1 MLYYVKEFFRL
12 FFYSILFWSFAFCFF
27 ILIRYLGREQ
37 EQVDAIQP
45 SKIELLAVSEYL
57 LFGVFLGVM
66 VAIVYTIVEY
76 VFDNFLSKA
85 LNLGLILLI
94 KSLIYL
100 VLLIFSLSIIAFLAE
115 DYLNIDFP
123 NQRGWWI
130 SNKIFWMVTAY
141 FIICSLLFSFI
152 RLANDKFGKGMIL
165 KMLIGRYRN
174 PREVDRIFMFL
185 DLKSSTTH
193 AENLGHLKYSQL
205 IQDCF
210 FYLNKIINKYDAE
223 IYQYVGDEA
232 VISWT
237 PKRGIRRLNCI
248 NLFFDFERKLK
259 RHAKYYHK
267 KYGIQP
273 EFKAG
278 LHSGR
283 IIIAEVGTIKKE
295 LAYHGDVINSTSRIQ
310 QKCNDYDESLLI
322 SDDLLQ
328 QLDLTSNF
336 EATSLGDELLEGKSE
351 ELKIYA
357 IHRK

>member
-1 MLYYVKEFFRL
+1 MLYYIKQFFKL
-12 FFYSILFWSFAFCFF
+12 FFASVLYWSFAFCLF

-37 EQVDAIQP
+37 EQVEAIDA
-45 SKIELLAVSEYL
+45 SKVYPVAEYL
-57 LFGVFLGVM
+57 LFGVALGIM

-76 VFDNFLSKA
+76 IFDKFLSKA

-100 VLLIFSLSIIAFLAE
+100 IFLIFSLSIMAFLAE
-115 DYLNIDFP
+115 DYLNINFP
-123 NQRGWWI
+123 NHRGWWI

-141 FIICSLLFSFI
+141 FIICSLLFSFL
-152 RLANDKFGKGMIL
+152 RLANDKFGKGIIF

-174 PREVDRIFMFL
+174 PREVERIFMFL
-185 DLKSSTTH
+185 DLKSSTAH
-193 AENLGHLKYSQL
+193 AEELGHLKYSQL

-232 VISWT
+232 VLSWR
-237 PKRGIRRLNCI
+237 PNRGIRKLNCI
-248 NLFFDFERKLK
+248 RLFFDFDRKLK
-259 RHAKYYHK
+259 RHTRYYQK
-267 KYGIQP
+267 KYGVQP

-278 LHSGR
+278 LHTGK
-283 IIIAEVGTIKKE
+283 IIIAEVGTVKKE

-310 QKCNDYDESLLI
+310 EKCNEYNESLLI
-322 SDDLLQ
+322 SDELFKKLN
-328 QLDLTSNF
+328 LNNKY
-336 EATSLGDELLEGKSE
+336 EAISLGDELLEGKTE

-357 IHRK
+357 IHKK

>member
-1 MLYYVKEFFRL
+1 MLFYIKQFFKL
-12 FFYSILFWSFAFCFF
+12 FFYSIVFWSFAFCFF

-37 EQVDAIQP
+37 EQVDALESSTIIP
-45 SKIELLAVSEYL
+45 VSEYL
-57 LFGVFLGVM
+57 LFGVVLGVM
-66 VAIVYTIVEY
+66 VATVYTIVEY

-85 LNLGLILLI
+85 LNLGLILLT

-100 VLLIFSLSIIAFLAE
+100 VFLIFSLSIIAFLAE

-123 NQRGWWI
+123 NHRGWWI

-152 RLANDKFGKGMIL
+152 RLANDKFGKGIIF
-165 KMLIGRYRN
+165 KMLIGRYKK
-174 PREVDRIFMFL
+174 PREVERIFMFL

-193 AENLGHLKYSQL
+193 AEKLGHLKYSQL

-232 VISWT
+232 VLSWT
-237 PKRGIRRLNCI
+237 PKRGIRQLNCI
-248 NLFFDFERKLK
+248 NLFFNYDRMLK
-259 RHAKYYHK
+259 KHSKYYQK

-278 LHSGR
+278 LHCGK
-283 IIIAEVGTIKKE
+283 IIIAEVGTVKKE

-310 QKCNDYDESLLI
+310 EKCNEYNEALLI

-328 QLDLTSNF
+328 QLKLTSNY
-336 EATSLGDELLEGKSE
+336 EAISLGNELLEGKTE
-351 ELKIYA
+351 ELKIFA
-357 IHRK
+357 IHKR

>member
-1 MLYYVKEFFRL
+1 MLYYIKQFFKL
-12 FFYSILFWSFAFCFF
+12 FVSSVLYWSFAFCFF

-37 EQVDAIQP
+37 EQVDAVQA
-45 SKIELLAVSEYL
+45 SKVYPVSEYL
-57 LFGVFLGVM
+57 LFGVVLGLM

-76 VFDNFLSKA
+76 IFDKFLSKA

-100 VLLIFSLSIIAFLAE
+100 IFLIFSLSVMAFLAE
-115 DYLNIDFP
+115 DYLKVDFP
-123 NQRGWWI
+123 NHRGWWI

-152 RLANDKFGKGMIL
+152 RLANDKFGKGIIF
-165 KMLIGRYRN
+165 KMLIGRYKN

-193 AENLGHLKYSQL
+193 AEELGHLRYSQL

-232 VISWT
+232 VLSWT

-259 RHAKYYHK
+259 RHSKYYQK

-278 LHSGR
+278 LHTGK
-283 IIIAEVGTIKKE
+283 IIIAEVGTVKKE

-310 QKCNDYDESLLI
+310 EKCNEYKESLLI
-322 SDDLLQ
+322 SDDLFQKLN
-328 QLDLTSNF
+328 LTNKY
-336 EATSLGDELLEGKSE
+336 EAISLGDELLEGKTE

-357 IHRK
+357 IHKR

>member
-1 MLYYVKEFFRL
+1 MLYYIKQFFKL
-12 FFYSILFWSFAFCFF
+12 FFASVLYWSFAFCFF

-37 EQVDAIQP
+37 EQVEAIEA
-45 SKIELLAVSEYL
+45 SKVYPVSEYL
-57 LFGVFLGVM
+57 LFGVALGVM

-76 VFDNFLSKA
+76 IFDKFLSKA

-100 VLLIFSLSIIAFLAE
+100 VFLIFSLSIMAFLAE
-115 DYLNIDFP
+115 DYLNINFP
-123 NQRGWWI
+123 NHRGWWI

-141 FIICSLLFSFI
+141 FIICSLLFSFL
-152 RLANDKFGKGMIL
+152 RLANDKFGKGIIF
-165 KMLIGRYRN
+165 KMLIGRYKN

-185 DLKSSTTH
+185 DLKSSTSH
-193 AENLGHLKYSQL
+193 AEELGHLKYSQL

-210 FYLNKIINKYDAE
+210 FYLNKIINRYNAE

-232 VISWT
+232 VLSWT
-237 PKRGIRRLNCI
+237 PKQGIRDLNCI

-259 RHAKYYHK
+259 RHSKYYQK
-267 KYGIQP
+267 KYGVQP

-278 LHSGR
+278 LHSGK
-283 IIIAEVGTIKKE
+283 IIIAEVGTVKKE

-310 QKCNDYDESLLI
+310 EKCNEYNESLLI
-322 SDDLLQ
+322 SDDLFQMLN
-328 QLDLTSNF
+328 LNNKY
-336 EATSLGDELLEGKSE
+336 EAISLGDELLEGKTE

-357 IHRK
+357 IHKR

>member
-1 MLYYVKEFFRL
+1 MLYYIKQFFKL
-12 FFYSILFWSFAFCFF
+12 FVSSVLYWSFAFCFF

-37 EQVDAIQP
+37 EQVDAVQA
-45 SKIELLAVSEYL
+45 SKVYPVSEYL
-57 LFGVFLGVM
+57 LFGVVLGLM

-76 VFDNFLSKA
+76 VFDKFLSKA

-100 VLLIFSLSIIAFLAE
+100 IFLIFSLSVMAFLAE
-115 DYLNIDFP
+115 DYLNVDFP
-123 NQRGWWI
+123 NHRGWWI

-152 RLANDKFGKGMIL
+152 RLANDKFGKGIIF
-165 KMLIGRYRN
+165 KMLIGRYKN

-193 AENLGHLKYSQL
+193 AEELGHLRYSQL

-232 VISWT
+232 VLSWT
-237 PKRGIRRLNCI
+237 PKRGIRGLNCI

-259 RHAKYYHK
+259 RHSKYYQK

-278 LHSGR
+278 LHTGK
-283 IIIAEVGTIKKE
+283 IIIAEVGTVKKE

-310 QKCNDYDESLLI
+310 EKCNEYNESLLI
-322 SDDLLQ
+322 SDDLFQKLN
-328 QLDLTSNF
+328 LANKY
-336 EATSLGDELLEGKSE
+336 EAISLGDELLEGKTE

-357 IHRK
+357 IHKR

>member
-1 MLYYVKEFFRL
+1 MLYYVKQFFRL

-37 EQVDAIQP
+37 EQVDVINTSNTLP
-45 SKIELLAVSEYL
+45 VSEYL
-57 LFGVFLGVM
+57 LFGVVLGVM

-76 VFDNFLSKA
+76 VFDNYLSKA
-85 LNLGLILLI
+85 LNLGLILLA
-94 KSLIYL
+94 KSIIYL

-130 SNKIFWMVTAY
+130 SNKLFWMVTAY
-141 FIICSLLFSFI
+141 FTICSLLFSFI
-152 RLANDKFGKGMIL
+152 RLANDKFGKGVIFKMI
-165 KMLIGRYRN
+165 IGRYKN
-174 PREVDRIFMFL
+174 PREVDKIFMFL

-193 AENLGHLKYSQL
+193 AEQLGHLKYSQL

-210 FYLNKIINKYDAE
+210 FYLNKIINKYDAD

-232 VISWT
+232 VISWS
-237 PKRGIRRLNCI
+237 PKRGIRNLNCI
-248 NLFFDFERKLK
+248 QLFFDFERKLK
-259 RHAKYYHK
+259 RHSKYYHK

-278 LHSGR
+278 LHSGK

-310 QKCNDYDESLLI
+310 QKCNDYNESLLI
-322 SDDLLQ
+322 SDDLLK
-328 QLDLTSNF
+328 QLNLTSNF
-336 EATSLGDELLEGKSE
+336 EATSLGNELLEGKSE
-351 ELKIYA
+351 ELKIFA
-357 IHRK
+357 IHKK

>member
-1 MLYYVKEFFRL
+1 MLYYIKQFFKL
-12 FFYSILFWSFAFCFF
+12 FVSSVLYWSFAFCFF

-37 EQVDAIQP
+37 EQVNVLQT
-45 SKIELLAVSEYL
+45 SKVYPVSEYL
-57 LFGVFLGVM
+57 LFGVVLGLM

-76 VFDNFLSKA
+76 VFDKFLSKT
-85 LNLGLILLI
+85 LNLGLILLF

-100 VLLIFSLSIIAFLAE
+100 IFLIFSLSVIAYLAE
-115 DYLNIDFP
+115 DYLQVDFP
-123 NQRGWWI
+123 NQTGWWI

-152 RLANDKFGKGMIL
+152 RLANDKFGKGIMF
-165 KMLIGRYRN
+165 KMLIGRYKN
-174 PREVDRIFMFL
+174 PREVERIFMFL
-185 DLKSSTTH
+185 DLKSSTTY
-193 AENLGHLKYSQL
+193 AEKLGHLKYSQL

-232 VISWT
+232 VLSWT
-237 PKRGIRRLNCI
+237 PKKGIRRLNCI
-248 NLFFDFERKLK
+248 HLFFDFERKLK
-259 RHAKYYHK
+259 RHSKYYQK
-267 KYGIQP
+267 KYGMQP

-278 LHSGR
+278 LHMGK

-310 QKCNDYDESLLI
+310 EKCNEYKESLLI
-322 SDDLLQ
+322 SDELFQKLH
-328 QLDLTSNF
+328 LTHQY
-336 EATSLGDELLEGKSE
+336 EALSLGDELLEGKTE

-357 IHRK
+357 IHKR

>member
-1 MLYYVKEFFRL
+1 MLYYIKQFFKL
-12 FFYSILFWSFAFCFF
+12 FFSSVLYWSFAFCFF

-37 EQVDAIQP
+37 ERVDALQT
-45 SKIELLAVSEYL
+45 SKVYPVSEYL
-57 LFGVFLGVM
+57 LFGVVLGVM

-76 VFDNFLSKA
+76 IFDKFISKA
-85 LNLGLILLI
+85 LNLGLILLV
-94 KSLIYL
+94 KSIIYL
-100 VLLIFSLSIIAFLAE
+100 IFLIFSLSFMAFLAE
-115 DYLNIDFP
+115 DYLNVDFP
-123 NQRGWWI
+123 NHRGWWI
-130 SNKIFWMVTAY
+130 SNKLFWMVTAY

-152 RLANDKFGKGMIL
+152 RLANDKFGKGIIF
-165 KMLIGRYRN
+165 KMLIGRYKN

-193 AENLGHLKYSQL
+193 AEELGHLKYSQL

-232 VISWT
+232 VLSWT
-237 PKRGIRRLNCI
+237 PKRGIRSLNCI

-259 RHAKYYHK
+259 RHSKYYQN
-267 KYGIQP
+267 KYGVQP

-278 LHSGR
+278 LHTGK
-283 IIIAEVGTIKKE
+283 IIIAEVGTVKKE

-310 QKCNDYDESLLI
+310 EKCNEYNESLLI
-322 SDDLLQ
+322 SDDLFQKLN
-328 QLDLTSNF
+328 LNNKY
-336 EATSLGDELLEGKSE
+336 EAISLGDELLEGKTE

-357 IHRK
+357 IHKK

>member
-1 MLYYVKEFFRL
+1 MLFYVKQFFRL
-12 FFYSILFWSFAFCFF
+12 LFYSILFWSFAFCFF

-37 EQVDAIQP
+37 EQVENLESHLVLP
-45 SKIELLAVSEYL
+45 VSEYL
-57 LFGVFLGVM
+57 LFGVLLGVM
-66 VAIVYTIVEY
+66 VGIVYTIVEY
-76 VFDNFLSKA
+76 IFDMFLSKS
-85 LNLGLILLI
+85 LNLGLILLT

-100 VLLIFSLSIIAFLAE
+100 VFLIFSLSIIAYLAE

-123 NQRGWWI
+123 NHRGWWI

-141 FIICSLLFSFI
+141 FTIFSLLFSFI
-152 RLANDKFGKGMIL
+152 RLANDKFGKGIIL
-165 KMLIGRYRN
+165 KMLIGRYKN

-193 AENLGHLKYSQL
+193 AEQLGHLKYSEL

-210 FYLNKIINKYDAE
+210 FYLNKIINKYEAE

-232 VISWT
+232 VLSWN

-248 NLFFDFERKLK
+248 KLFFDYERMLK
-259 RHAKYYHK
+259 KHSKYYMK

-278 LHSGR
+278 LHCGK
-283 IIIAEVGTIKKE
+283 IIIAEVGTVKKE

-310 QKCNDYDESLLI
+310 EKCNEYNESLLI

-328 QLDLTSNF
+328 QLQLTFNY
-336 EATSLGDELLEGKSE
+336 EAVSLGNELLEGKTE
-351 ELKIYA
+351 ELKIFA
-357 IHRK
+357 IHKK

>member
-1 MLYYVKEFFRL
+1 MWYYIKEFFKFL
-12 FFYSILFWSFAFCFF
+12 FVSIIFWSFAFCFL
-27 ILIRYLGREQ
+27 ILIRYMGREQ
-37 EQVDAIQP
+37 EQVGVV
-45 SKIELLAVSEYL
+45 SSTVNYAVSDYL
-57 LFGVFLGVM
+57 IFGVILGFM
-66 VAIVYTIVEY
+66 VGIVYTVVEY
-76 VFDNFLSKA
+76 VFDKFVIKSI
-85 LNLGLILLI
+85 NLGLTLLL
-94 KSLIYL
+94 KSIIYL
-100 VLLIFSLSIIAFLAE
+100 ILLIFSLSFIAYLAE

-123 NQRGWWI
+123 NHTGWWI
-130 SNKIFWMVTAY
+130 RNKIFWVVTAY
-141 FIICSLLFSFI
+141 FIICSLIFSFI
-152 RLANDKFGKGMIL
+152 RLANDKFGKGVIV

-193 AENLGHLKYSQL
+193 AEQLGHLKYSQL

-210 FYLNKIINKYDAE
+210 FYLNKIINKYDAN

-232 VISWT
+232 VISWS
-237 PKRGIRRLNCI
+237 PKNGIRHLNCI
-248 NLFFDFERKLK
+248 RLFFDFERNLR

-278 LHSGR
+278 LHCGK

-295 LAYHGDVINSTSRIQ
+295 LAYHGDVINSTSRLQ
-310 QKCNDYDESLLI
+310 ERCNEYDESLLI

-328 QLDLTSNF
+328 RLDLSSKF
-336 EATSLGDELLEGKSE
+336 KVVPLGDELLAGKTE

-357 IHRK
+357 IHKK

>member
-1 MLYYVKEFFRL
+1 MLYYIKQFFKL
-12 FFYSILFWSFAFCFF
+12 FFASVLYWSFAFCFF

-37 EQVDAIQP
+37 EQVEAIEA
-45 SKIELLAVSEYL
+45 SKVYPVSEYL
-57 LFGVFLGVM
+57 LFGVALGVM

-76 VFDNFLSKA
+76 IFDKFLSKA

-100 VLLIFSLSIIAFLAE
+100 VFLIFSLSIMAFLAE
-115 DYLNIDFP
+115 DYLNINFP
-123 NQRGWWI
+123 NHRGWWI

-141 FIICSLLFSFI
+141 FIICSLLFSFL
-152 RLANDKFGKGMIL
+152 RLANDKFGKGIIF
-165 KMLIGRYRN
+165 KMLIGRYKN

-185 DLKSSTTH
+185 DLKSSTSH
-193 AENLGHLKYSQL
+193 AEELGHLKYSQL

-210 FYLNKIINKYDAE
+210 FYLNKIINRYNAE

-232 VISWT
+232 VLSWT
-237 PKRGIRRLNCI
+237 PKKGIRDLNCI

-259 RHAKYYHK
+259 RHSKYYQK

-278 LHSGR
+278 LHSGK
-283 IIIAEVGTIKKE
+283 IIIAEVGTVKKE

-310 QKCNDYDESLLI
+310 EKCNEYNESLLI
-322 SDDLLQ
+322 SDDLFQMLN
-328 QLDLTSNF
+328 LNNKY
-336 EATSLGDELLEGKSE
+336 EAISLGDELLEGKTE

-357 IHRK
+357 IHKR

>member
-1 MLYYVKEFFRL
+1 MLYYIKQFFKL
-12 FFYSILFWSFAFCFF
+12 FFSAVLYWSFAFCFF

-37 EQVDAIQP
+37 EQVDAIQA
-45 SKIELLAVSEYL
+45 SKVYPVSEYL
-57 LFGVFLGVM
+57 LFGVVLGVM

-76 VFDNFLSKA
+76 VFDKFLSKA

-94 KSLIYL
+94 KSIIYL
-100 VLLIFSLSIIAFLAE
+100 IFLIFSLSIMAFLAE
-115 DYLNIDFP
+115 DYLNINFP
-123 NQRGWWI
+123 NHRGWWI

-152 RLANDKFGKGMIL
+152 RLANDKFGKGIIF

-185 DLKSSTTH
+185 DLKSSTAH
-193 AENLGHLKYSQL
+193 AEELGHLKYSQL

-210 FYLNKIINKYDAE
+210 FYLNKIINKYDANV
-223 IYQYVGDEA
+223 YQYVGDEA
-232 VISWT
+232 VLSWI

-259 RHAKYYHK
+259 RHSKYYQK
-267 KYGIQP
+267 KYGVQP

-278 LHSGR
+278 LHTGK
-283 IIIAEVGTIKKE
+283 IIIAEVGTVKKE

-310 QKCNDYDESLLI
+310 EKCNEYNESLLI

-328 QLDLTSNF
+328 KLKLTNRY
-336 EATSLGDELLEGKSE
+336 EAISMGDELLEGKTE

-357 IHRK
+357 IHKR

>member
-1 MLYYVKEFFRL
+1 MLYYVKQFFRL
-12 FFYSILFWSFAFCFF
+12 LFYSILFWSFAFCLF

-37 EQVDAIQP
+37 EQVDLMETTTVFP
-45 SKIELLAVSEYL
+45 VSEYL
-57 LFGVFLGVM
+57 FFGVFLGTM

-85 LNLGLILLI
+85 FNLGLTLLT
-94 KSLIYL
+94 KSLVYL

-152 RLANDKFGKGMIL
+152 RLANDKFGKGIIL
-165 KMLIGRYRN
+165 KMLIGRYKN

-193 AENLGHLKYSQL
+193 AEQLGHLKYSQL

-232 VISWT
+232 VLSWS
-237 PKRGIRRLNCI
+237 PKRGIRHLNCI
-248 NLFFDFERKLK
+248 NLFFDFEKKLK
-259 RHAKYYHK
+259 RHSKYYQQ

-278 LHSGR
+278 LHCGK
-283 IIIAEVGTIKKE
+283 IIIAEVGTVKKE

-310 QKCNDYDESLLI
+310 EKCNAYDETLLI

-328 QLDLTSNF
+328 QLKLTPNY
-336 EATSLGDELLEGKSE
+336 EAISLGDELLEGKTE
-351 ELKIYA
+351 ELKIFA
-357 IHRK
+357 IHKK

>member
-1 MLYYVKEFFRL
+1 MLYYIKQFFKL
-12 FFYSILFWSFAFCFF
+12 FFASVVYWSFAFCFF

-37 EQVDAIQP
+37 EQVDMVQTTKVLP
-45 SKIELLAVSEYL
+45 VSEYL
-57 LFGVFLGVM
+57 LFGVVLGVM

-76 VFDNFLSKA
+76 VFDKFLSKA
-85 LNLGLILLI
+85 LNLGLILII
-94 KSLIYL
+94 KSFIYL
-100 VLLIFSLSIIAFLAE
+100 IFLIFSLTIIAYLAE
-115 DYLNIDFP
+115 DYIGVDFP
-123 NQRGWWI
+123 NHTGWWI

-152 RLANDKFGKGMIL
+152 RLANDKFGKGIIF

-174 PREVDRIFMFL
+174 PREVEKIFMFL
-185 DLKSSTTH
+185 DMKSSTSH
-193 AENLGHLKYSQL
+193 AEELGHLKYSML

-237 PKRGIRRLNCI
+237 PKKGIRHLNCI
-248 NLFFDFERKLK
+248 KLFFDFDRKLK
-259 RHAKYYHK
+259 RHSKYYMK
-267 KYGIQP
+267 KYGVQP

-278 LHSGR
+278 LHTGK
-283 IIIAEVGTIKKE
+283 IIIAEVGTVKKE

-310 QKCNDYDESLLI
+310 GKCNEFGESLLV
-322 SDDLLQ
+322 SAELMEKLK
-328 QLDLTSNF
+328 LTSKYQ
-336 EATSLGDELLEGKSE
+336 AVSLGDELLDGKTE
-351 ELKIYA
+351 ELKIFA

>member
-1 MLYYVKEFFRL
+1 MLYYIKQFFKL
-12 FFYSILFWSFAFCFF
+12 FFASVLYWSFAFCFF

-37 EQVDAIQP
+37 EQVEAIEA
-45 SKIELLAVSEYL
+45 SKVYPVSEYL
-57 LFGVFLGVM
+57 LFGVALGVM

-76 VFDNFLSKA
+76 IFDKFLSKA

-100 VLLIFSLSIIAFLAE
+100 VFLIFSLSIMAFLAE
-115 DYLNIDFP
+115 DYLNINFP
-123 NQRGWWI
+123 NHRGWWI

-141 FIICSLLFSFI
+141 FIICSLLFSFL
-152 RLANDKFGKGMIL
+152 RLANDKFGKGIIF
-165 KMLIGRYRN
+165 KMLIGRYKK

-185 DLKSSTTH
+185 DLKSSTSH
-193 AENLGHLKYSQL
+193 AEELGHLKYSQL

-210 FYLNKIINKYDAE
+210 FYLNKIINRYNAE

-232 VISWT
+232 VLSWT
-237 PKRGIRRLNCI
+237 PKQGIRDLNCI

-259 RHAKYYHK
+259 RHSKYYQK
-267 KYGIQP
+267 KYGVQP

-278 LHSGR
+278 LHSGK
-283 IIIAEVGTIKKE
+283 IIIAEVGTVKKE

-310 QKCNDYDESLLI
+310 EKCNEYDESLLI
-322 SDDLLQ
+322 SDDLFHL
-328 QLDLTSNF
+328 LNLNHKY
-336 EATSLGDELLEGKSE
+336 EAISLGDELLEGKTE

-357 IHRK
+357 IHKR